1 MKKIKKKLNKMEG
14 NKKKDMNYYEFLN
27 VVLHVSKNSES
38 IQSNVIKK
46 VYENFHVFQVINN
59 LDKQIEI
66 IDNLLSV

>member
-1 MKKIKKKLNKMEG
+1 MEG
-14 NKKKDMNYYEFLN
+14 NKKKDMSYYEFLN

-46 VYENFHVFQVINN
+46 VYENFHVCQVINN